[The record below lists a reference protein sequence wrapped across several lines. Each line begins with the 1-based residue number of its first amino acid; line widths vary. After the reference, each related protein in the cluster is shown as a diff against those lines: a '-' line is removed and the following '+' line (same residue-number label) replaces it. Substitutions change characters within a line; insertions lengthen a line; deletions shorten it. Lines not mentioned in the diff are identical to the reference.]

1 MTGRPLTEKRV
12 VFNITTYWID
22 KEKLNRKKLTPFFSL
37 LGEAKL
43 LQIVNLNTD
52 LIFIKIS
59 SDNHNH
65 KAFNHDGKTMTESY
79 GEGCGRERN
88 EDDKKKLLAQ

>member
-1 MTGRPLTEKRV
+1 MAEKRV
-12 VFNITTYWID
+12 VFNITTHRID
-22 KEKLNRKKLTPFFSL
+22 KEKLYRKNPTRFFSL
-37 LGEAKL
+37 LGKTKL

-79 GEGCGRERN
+79 TEGEREKTRMT
-88 EDDKKKLLAQ
+88 KKKAPCPIN

>member
-1 MTGRPLTEKRV
+1 M
-12 VFNITTYWID
+12 
-22 KEKLNRKKLTPFFSL
+22 
-37 LGEAKL
+37 

-79 GEGCGRERN
+79 TVSEREKEGN
-88 EDDKKKLLAQ
+88 EDDKKKSSSPNKLNQNLIRKFLFESFNSVTL

>member
-1 MTGRPLTEKRV
+1 MR
-12 VFNITTYWID
+12 NW
-22 KEKLNRKKLTPFFSL
+22 KEKKPTPFFSL
-37 LGEAKL
+37 LSKTKL

-79 GEGCGRERN
+79 TVGEREKERN
-88 EDDKKKLLAQ
+88 EDDKKKAPHPIN